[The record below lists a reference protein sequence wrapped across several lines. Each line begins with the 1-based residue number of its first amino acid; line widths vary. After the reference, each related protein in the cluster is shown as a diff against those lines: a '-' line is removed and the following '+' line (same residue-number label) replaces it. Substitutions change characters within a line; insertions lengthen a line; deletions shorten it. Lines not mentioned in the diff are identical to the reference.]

1 MPKQSFSLFT
11 FLEEAK
17 RRNVLRVGFAYL
29 VVAFAVLQGADL
41 VLPALLLP
49 GWTFRMLVVVVL
61 FLFPIVLVL
70 AWIYDLTP
78 DGVRRTADAPH
89 DAADPT
95 AGAVEPGAQPR
106 LPAGTAAGSA
116 ASRGVPPAAAHSVAV
131 ALAPAYP
138 AGASDIID
146 SLAILP
152 FSNPSGD
159 ADSEYLS
166 DGITE
171 SIINKMATISGIRV
185 VPRASAFRFK
195 NREFVPADVARE
207 LNVRAL
213 VMGRVHQRGGVLV
226 AQAELINLVTE
237 SQLWG
242 EHYNRPL
249 SDIFTVQEE
258 MAEEI
263 ARSLRLRLTGQ
274 QRERL
279 LRRETHDT
287 EAYQAYLRGR
297 FYWNKRT
304 AAGFK
309 LANTHFQEAIE
320 LDPNYAL
327 AYSGLADTFNVL
339 GYYNI
344 QAPRDTY
351 PRAKAAAA
359 RALAL
364 DDELAEAHASLGYA
378 LLFFD
383 RRYEDAAR
391 SLERAIEL
399 KPSYAS
405 AHQWYGWYLL
415 VRERFDETLT
425 SIRKAVEL
433 DPLSLI
439 INDHYAYALFL
450 AGRYA
455 EAHAQIEKTLELD
468 PGYPLAYWRL
478 GNLHSHHHRLGAAIE
493 ALEKAVEL
501 SHGVLARGYLGQALA
516 VAGRTEEART
526 LLHALENPGADTYIS
541 PLDRALIHA
550 GLGEVEETIE
560 ALYEGL
566 EDRVSDMVRV
576 KLLPWPPE
584 LRRHPRFADLLVE
597 LGVAAEAR
605 DPTH

>member
-1 MPKQSFSLFT
+1 MPRNRTALIAFY
-11 FLEEAK
+11 EEAK
-17 RRNVLRVGFAYL
+17 RRNVLRVGFAYI
-29 VVAFAVLQGADL
+29 VVAFAVLQGADV

-49 GWTFRMLVVVVL
+49 DWTMRLLVILVL

-70 AWIYDLTP
+70 AWMYDLTP
-78 DGVRRTADAPH
+78 EGVRRTEGGIHRLEGERSVEQLPSPASPAGVATQATAPTSPR
-89 DAADPT
+89 AIQATPSPAAVGADP
-95 AGAVEPGAQPR
+95 
-106 LPAGTAAGSA
+106 
-116 ASRGVPPAAAHSVAV
+116 GV
-131 ALAPAYP
+131 
-138 AGASDIID
+138 ID

-152 FSNPSGD
+152 FSNASGD
-159 ADSEYLS
+159 ADAEYLS

-195 NREFVPADVARE
+195 GREFVPADVARE

-213 VMGRVHQRGGVLV
+213 VMGRVQQRGGVLV
-226 AQAELINLVTE
+226 AQAELINLATE

-274 QRERL
+274 QREAL
-279 LRRETHDT
+279 MRRDTHDA

-297 FYWNKRT
+297 YYWNKRT
-304 AAGFK
+304 AEGFK
-309 LANTHFQEAIE
+309 LATTHFQQAIDI
-320 LDPNYAL
+320 DPNYAL

-359 RALAL
+359 RALDL
-364 DDELAEAHASLGYA
+364 DEHLAEAHASLGYA
-378 LLFFD
+378 LLFYD
-383 RRYEDAAR
+383 RQYEDAA
-391 SLERAIEL
+391 SAFERAIEL

-415 VRERFDETLT
+415 VRERFDDTLA

-450 AGRYA
+450 AGRYP
-455 EAHAQIEKTLELD
+455 EAREQIQKTLDLD
-468 PGYPLAYWRL
+468 ANYPLAYWRL
-478 GNLHSHHHRLGAAIE
+478 GNLHFHQNRLQEAIE
-493 ALEKAVEL
+493 ALQQAVAL
-501 SHGVLARGYLGQALA
+501 SHGVLARGYLGEALA
-516 VAGRTEEART
+516 VAGHTAEARAI
-526 LLHALENPGADTYIS
+526 LDELENPSPDTYVS

-550 GLGEVEETIE
+550 GLGEVDAAIA
-560 ALYEGL
+560 ALYEALG
-566 EDRVSDMVRV
+566 DRVSDMVRL
-576 KLLPWPPE
+576 KLLPWPAE
-584 LRRHPRFADLLVE
+584 LRRDARFADLLVE
-597 LGVAAEAR
+597 LGVGAEKQG
-605 DPTH
+605 